1 MIALN
6 REIININ
13 TFLFNSAISYS
24 MEISTVFEDVNMDM
38 LRDRSIALSPNL
50 SRESSTHSDLSSQL
64 YVDKV
69 EV

>member
-1 MIALN
+1 
-6 REIININ
+6 
-13 TFLFNSAISYS
+13 
-24 MEISTVFEDVNMDM
+24 MEISTVSEDVNMDI